1 MLIKD
6 WMAKDPVTITEDTSM
21 IKSHSYHEGSAISGG
36 CRLVDQG
43 KLVGMVTDG
52 T

>member
-6 WMAKDPVTITEDTSM
+6 WMTKDPITITEDTSM
-21 IKSHSYHEGSAISGG
+21 IKAIHIMKEHRFRRFRWWPRGSWWAWSP
-36 CRLVDQG
+36 
-43 KLVGMVTDG
+43 TG